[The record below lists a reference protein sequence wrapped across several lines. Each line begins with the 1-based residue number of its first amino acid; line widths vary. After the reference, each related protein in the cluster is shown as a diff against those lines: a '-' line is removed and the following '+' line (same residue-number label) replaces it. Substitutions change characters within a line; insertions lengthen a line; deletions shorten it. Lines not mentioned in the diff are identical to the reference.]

1 MDASKIQVDEHLV
14 DLIIRSTNAGLK
26 MTGVEPV
33 PVGISVLPARS
44 QDLSVVIGLVGR
56 RTGTVTL
63 NVSQRAT
70 LYLASQFTGSELA
83 AVDEEVFDAVGEIT
97 NIIAGNLKAELSTDD
112 YQITNISC
120 PSIVMG
126 GDYLVHQ
133 RVQHRDGGVRALRVA
148 QLVPQGAYL
157 LHHRVPQPELR
168 GCSHPTHPR
177 VRSTDWFQRA
187 SKCVCRAAVP
197 PLPART
203 PLPTPPRRQP
213 PVR

>member
-126 GDYLVHQ
+126 GDYLVHHFSGFNT
-133 RVQHRDGGVRALRVA
+133 VTVEF
-148 QLVPQGAYL
+148 
-157 LHHRVPQPELR
+157 ELSGLPSLFLEER
-168 GCSHPTHPR
+168 IFSTT
-177 VRSTDWFQRA
+177 VSLSRS
-187 SKCVCRAAVP
+187 
-197 PLPART
+197 
-203 PLPTPPRRQP
+203 
-213 PVR
+213 